1 MEGSLL
7 RLLIFSQSVTK
18 HGRHRQFIF
27 LIGNIF
33 LKSSPLKL
41 LAQMNR
47 NIDKCIRLTEN
58 NCLQSIIPETNM
70 TLSIY
75 VYK

>member
-47 NIDKCIRLTEN
+47 NMLR
-58 NCLQSIIPETNM
+58 SISFRHDPLANM
-70 TLSIY
+70 AATGKSRF
-75 VYK
+75 